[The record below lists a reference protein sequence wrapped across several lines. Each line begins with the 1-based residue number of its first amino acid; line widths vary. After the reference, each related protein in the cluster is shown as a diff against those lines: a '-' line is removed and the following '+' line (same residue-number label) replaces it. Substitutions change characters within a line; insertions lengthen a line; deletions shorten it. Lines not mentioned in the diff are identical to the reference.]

1 MRSQW
6 KNPVSYPAFTRRL
19 KLMDLKQAIETPRA
33 EYQVRKPKTTP
44 IQDNIRRTET
54 LRNER
59 IAVLDFDQL
68 AKLEKRPVKI
78 YANRIIMPKPKQTIW
93 KRFISLFK

>member
-1 MRSQW
+1 
-6 KNPVSYPAFTRRL
+6 
-19 KLMDLKQAIETPRA
+19 MDLKQAIETPRA

>member
-1 MRSQW
+1 MTL
-6 KNPVSYPAFTRRL
+6 A
-19 KLMDLKQAIETPRA
+19 DAIERPRV
-33 EYQVRKPKTTP
+33 ESQVRKPKTNP

-68 AKLEKRPVKI
+68 AKLEKRPVKV